1 MNTYKIP
8 LPAGPL
14 WNNHEAQQKA
24 PIIAAAH
31 QGHWTG
37 AWSTVI
43 PAKMS
48 LIEIERPIQQH
59 GTREFL
65 TEVPAGFIENE
76 QHAQIIG
83 PLLAISYG
91 ATFTGQWRT
100 LAQLEMSVI
109 QIRYQY

>member
-1 MNTYKIP
+1 MTTYKIP

-37 AWSTVI
+37 AWSTVV

-48 LIEIERPIQQH
+48 LIEIERPIQQQ

-65 TEVPAGFIENE
+65 TEVPAGYIANE
-76 QHAQIIG
+76 QEAQVIG

-100 LAQLEMSVI
+100 LIDQEMSVI
-109 QIRYQY
+109 QIRYHY

>member
-14 WNNHEAQQKA
+14 WNHQEAREKA
-24 PIIAAAH
+24 PLIAAAH
-31 QGHWTG
+31 QGQWTG

-48 LIEIERPIQQH
+48 LIEIERPVEQKGRRQ
-59 GTREFL
+59 FL
-65 TEVPAGFIENE
+65 TEVPAGYLASE
-76 QHAQIIG
+76 QQAQTIG

-91 ATFTGQWRT
+91 ATFTGNWRT
-100 LAQLEMSVI
+100 LAEEEMSVI
-109 QIRYQY
+109 EIRYIY